1 MPQVTVSVK
10 QNTGTHSIA
19 TARKHKIDIDRVEA
33 KGGTDIGAMGGEVFL
48 MGLGGCFISNLIA
61 AIEAREAD
69 IKNVS
74 VEVIAELAEK
84 PARFSD
90 LELRVSADYE
100 DEKLLKKLITIA
112 ERGCIA
118 SNSVRG
124 AMNITT
130 TIV

>member
-10 QNTGTHSIA
+10 QNKGTHSIA

-48 MGLGGCFISNLIA
+48 MGIGGCFISNLIA

-74 VEVIAELAEK
+74 VEIVAELAES
-84 PARFSD
+84 PVRFSD
-90 LELRVSADYE
+90 IELKVSGDYS
-100 DEKLLKKLITIA
+100 DEKEMKKLITIA

-118 SNSVRG
+118 SNSVKKG
-124 AMNITT
+124 LNLTT
-130 TIV
+130 TLV